1 MKLMPT
7 ILSLISILT
16 PTLTRGATVDPNI
29 TKETKALYANLKKI
43 SAKGIMF
50 GHQDDA
56 LYGHTWKYDA
66 DASDVKS
73 VAGDYPAV
81 FGWELGNLELGCAQS
96 LDSVNFDTIRQ
107 RIKEVYRRGAVNTIS
122 WHVNNPL
129 GGNAWNC
136 NTTEAVKSILPGGT
150 KNALFRQWLDRVA
163 TFLGSLKDDRGK
175 MIPILFR
182 PFHEHTGTW
191 FWWGRKQ
198 CSPQEYISLWKY
210 TVNYLVKTKRL
221 HNLLFVYSP
230 DYCATEKEYFERYP
244 GNDQVDVLGN
254 DIYHF
259 NGTAGSQ
266 VFIEK
271 VTHSLAFVT
280 KAAAIRNKVAALS
293 ETGLEGLS
301 VSNWWTGVIH
311 KAIAGSGIAYF
322 LVWRNAY
329 DIHTQFFAPYPGQ
342 ASVEDFIL
350 FKNKKDILF
359 ESQLPP
365 MYK

>member
-1 MKLMPT
+1 MLP
-7 ILSLISILT
+7 LS
-16 PTLTRGATVDPNI
+16 GNAMTVDVKA
-29 TKETKALYANLKKI
+29 TKETKALYANLKRM
-43 SAKGIMF
+43 AGRGIMF

-56 LYGHTWKYDA
+56 LYGHSWKYNA
-66 DASDVKS
+66 GASDVKS

-81 FGWELGNLELGCAQS
+81 FGWELGDLELGHSQS
-96 LDSVNFDTIRQ
+96 LDSVNFDTIRN
-107 RIKEVYRRGAVNTIS
+107 RIKETYQRGAVNTIS

-136 NTTEAVKSILPGGT
+136 QTTEAVKSVLTGGE
-150 KNALFRQWLDRVA
+150 KNAMFCQWLDRVA
-163 TFLGSLKDDRGK
+163 IFLGSLKDDRGK
-175 MIPILFR
+175 PIPILFR

-191 FWWGRKQ
+191 FWWGSKQ
-198 CSPQEYISLWKY
+198 CSPREYIALWQY
-210 TVNYLVKTKRL
+210 TVNYLVKIKKL

-230 DYCATEKEYFERYP
+230 DYCATEDAYFERYP
-244 GNDQVDVLGN
+244 GDEQVDVLGN

-259 NGTAGSQ
+259 NGKAGSQ
-266 VFIEK
+266 AFIDK

-280 KAAAIRNKVAALS
+280 KAATARHKVAVLS

-301 VSNWWTGVIH
+301 VSDWWTDVIY
-311 KAIAGSGIAYF
+311 KAISGSGIAYF

-342 ASVEDFIL
+342 ASAEDFIR
-350 FKNKKDILF
+350 FKQKENIWF
-359 ESQLPP
+359 ESALPP